1 MSWNREEQISSEIQE
16 IKTLQSKGYTTRDI
30 LDRNEFSYDSLKAC
44 GLPISYLVPKLEGQK
59 LTLQEWDTHTSIE
72 HK

>member
-16 IKTLQSKGYTTRDI
+16 IKTLQSKEYTTWDI

-44 GLPISYLVPKLEGQK
+44 GLPIYYLVPKIEGQN
-59 LTLQEWDTHTSIE
+59 LTIQE
-72 HK
+72 

>member
-16 IKTLQSKGYTTRDI
+16 IKTLQSKEYTTWDI

-44 GLPISYLVPKLEGQK
+44 GLPISYLVPKIEGQN
-59 LTLQEWDTHTSIE
+59 LTIQE
-72 HK
+72 